1 MFEAILL
8 AVAMLTAP
16 VKPIPADFG
25 TCLYEAP
32 RAMIAEYPAD
42 PDLILEVIDQQW
54 PRRSSWPP
62 RSKDADLRVIVSMLV
77 AKAPGVRV
85 PIPILVGIGVR
96 ESNWTMDAESPSGA
110 FCGPF
115 QRAARYSLSRTTGLV
130 VPESIACRDSPEC
143 VRACYLL
150 RVVPELAAIELLHYV
165 HYTVQRTNANPRTM
179 VGLATVA
186 ARYQTGAFATGPVHT
201 PYSNAV
207 LQHAQQFETAY
218 VNAWRARMNRL
229 ALGQECRM
237 FTPAA
242 ARESSNLFA
251 GCSPAFSTHQSVA
264 SLPPRALIA
273 P

>member
-8 AVAMLTAP
+8 AVALLTAP
-16 VKPIPADFG
+16 VKPTPAEFG
-25 TCLYEAP
+25 TCVDNAP
-32 RAMIAEYPAD
+32 RATIAEYPAD

-54 PRRSSWPP
+54 PRHRSRPP

-77 AKAPGVRV
+77 AKSPGVGV
-85 PIPILVGIGVR
+85 PLPILIGIGVR
-96 ESNWTMDAESPSGA
+96 ESHWTMDAESPSGA

-115 QRAARYSLSRTTGLV
+115 QRAARYSLRRTTGIV
-130 VPESIACRDSPEC
+130 VPESIACKDSPDC
-143 VRACYLL
+143 VRACFML
-150 RVVPELAAIELLHYV
+150 RVDPELAAMELLHYV
-165 HYTVQRTNANPRTM
+165 NYTVQHTRANPRTRA
-179 VGLATVA
+179 GLATIT
-186 ARYQTGAFATGPVHT
+186 ARYQTGVFANGPTHT

-207 LQHAQQFETAY
+207 LQHAQRFEDAY
-218 VNAWRARMNRL
+218 AAAFRVRISRL

-242 ARESSNLFA
+242 ARESSDSFA

-264 SLPPRALIA
+264 LLQSRVQTA